1 MGKEGRPS
9 WILFLSRGE
18 TPRTPRFRLGW
29 QAAWQCPLFSGPP
42 KFAKRSANLA
52 IRTCRGKPRYVRHG
66 QASAQ
71 CSRGCLMRLARA
83 AVAEASRAPPAGADA
98 ASTALRGAARTVGF
112 VSATLNPPDPVT
124 PAGETRHQCSHIA
137 TLPRPRN
144 TRLKT
149 RDGFVN
155 TPRPWAWAASDG
167 ARRSPAS
174 LGRQGRPI
182 ARWNRLDLLFPT
194 QQLPSSGADYERCCL
209 WMSAVI

>member
-1 MGKEGRPS
+1 M
-9 WILFLSRGE
+9 
-18 TPRTPRFRLGW
+18 
-29 QAAWQCPLFSGPP
+29 
-42 KFAKRSANLA
+42 A

-124 PAGETRHQCSHIA
+124 PGETRHQCSHIA

-144 TRLKT
+144 TRPKTLVRYESRRNERARACVCCPAQFSFSFAPNMQVLMADILKKILPLPLASKVGLCLCFGKGT
-149 RDGFVN
+149 CRACCDTTFPLRDRCD
-155 TPRPWAWAASDG
+155 PAA
-167 ARRSPAS
+167 R
-174 LGRQGRPI
+174 
-182 ARWNRLDLLFPT
+182 
-194 QQLPSSGADYERCCL
+194 
-209 WMSAVI
+209 